1 MAGKGKELQ
10 AVVNLAGSIDP
21 SLGKAIES
29 AQKKISGLNVKALA
43 VGAAV
48 GGIAVATGKAVVE
61 AGKYLKDLGSQFDE
75 AADAIR
81 IGTGA
86 TGDALDGLLDDFDE
100 VYKSVPTTM
109 EDASKAI
116 ADYNTRL
123 GLTGPQL
130 QEISKQALQ
139 VSDML
144 GDDLGGVIEE
154 SSQAFQ
160 QWNIDAENMGGAM
173 DYIFKVSQSTG
184 MGFTDLMSNMQKFG
198 PQLQEMGYSF
208 ETASALMGQLDKA
221 GVNVEEVL
229 GAMKKSV
236 GALAKEGISASD
248 GLAMYYEQIK
258 NAGTAAEAA
267 SIASE
272 IFGTKA
278 GSTMAAAIRDG
289 TLAVGDLTE
298 SLLENG
304 ETIAGAAEDTY
315 DFAERLQIMKQGLE
329 VALKP
334 MANTVFDG
342 LNKFMP
348 VLQKLM
354 EQIVPV
360 ISDAVE
366 AAAPFVEE
374 FLMGAA
380 NALEDVLPLISQL
393 AADLLPILTQL
404 MSTLLPPLLSLVQ
417 TLLPPLMQIVGAI
430 LPPIASLLS
439 TILPMITQIV
449 SAVLPVL
456 VQIISALLP
465 VITPLLEVALQIV
478 NDVIMPLLPP
488 LMQIVQALLPPLVSL
503 LNLVMPILSPL
514 LALLQPIA
522 SVLGT
527 IADVIAKIVSFGSG
541 VISKIAGLF
550 GGGGGGGGVSGFA
563 TGGFTSGPSI
573 AGEDPRYPT
582 EAVISFN
589 PVYRSENLEY
599 WAKAGQMLGASNESD
614 YELLSGGS
622 STSVVYDLSGL
633 SFSPQI
639 KIEGD
644 TDEDALIRKLREL
657 EPEFIDFVLEAL
669 SRREGGAYVTADSR
683 LY

>member
-48 GGIAVATGKAVVE
+48 GGIAVATGKAAVE
-61 AGKYLKDLGSQFDE
+61 AGKYLKDLGSQFDG

-160 QWNIDAENMGGAM
+160 QWNIDADNMGGAM

-221 GVNVEEVL
+221 GVNTEEVL
-229 GAMKKSV
+229 SAMKKSV

-298 SLLENG
+298 SLMENG

-380 NALEDVLPLISQL
+380 GALEDVLPLISQL

-527 IADVIAKIVSFGSG
+527 IANVIAKIVSFGSG

-589 PVYRSENLEY
+589 PAYRSENLEY

-669 SRREGGAYVTADSR
+669 NRREGGTYVTADSR